1 MNSYMRHE
9 VCCIFSALNP
19 PQAHRKFL
27 QDLCGMTE
35 REVRRA
41 LLSQTAYQS
50 CRGIL
55 RDPDSTGI
63 FLLIVPDRDTADDI
77 ASYYPGCRVE
87 KLASDIEEPE
97 VGRPPKYGSEME
109 RLAARREQNRR
120 SQRRVRQKS
129 LYSVNSS
136 DIGRTP
142 DEVRQNLVHVLNGW
156 AELAPDTTGVG
167 AFARSLWLSTTDRT
181 GQGYTIHVP
190 TADLIADLQRRQR
203 IERVCKEA
211 TTLICPTIFQEPL
224 QLPDHLTAIGIS
236 IESSGRTKDDALGC
250 RGFLFDIENG
260 EMTPEDFAEVF
271 PDLEFFAYSSWS
283 HTPETPRYRI
293 CIPSTQLVRPD
304 IHALILHTV
313 VDRLEAVGWGDAFAP
328 GKKHGVDIGKLHEA
342 AMFYL
347 PSKRP
352 DGFIVHVHQGRSP
365 LNPHEWVD
373 LIADELLLSPP
384 PPAPPQTHSHGD
396 AACREEALVPIHQIG
411 FVQWA
416 IDYWRAQGCVKGKGR
431 TQLWLLAKHLA
442 AAGCRDEDMR
452 AILHEQ
458 AGFASNPV
466 ERRGAIEALLNDLQV
481 VAAKRSA
488 VGREA

>member
-1 MNSYMRHE
+1 M
-9 VCCIFSALNP
+9 
-19 PQAHRKFL
+19 
-27 QDLCGMTE
+27 
-35 REVRRA
+35 
-41 LLSQTAYQS
+41 
-50 CRGIL
+50 
-55 RDPDSTGI
+55 GI
-63 FLLIVPDRDTADDI
+63 FLSIVPDRDTADDI

-87 KLASDIEEPE
+87 KLASDIEEPN
-97 VGRPPKYGSEME
+97 VGRPSKYESEVQG
-109 RLAARREQNRR
+109 LNARREQNRR

-129 LYSVNSS
+129 LYAVNSS
-136 DIGRTP
+136 DMARTP
-142 DEVRQNLVHVLNGW
+142 EQIRQHLVHVLNEW
-156 AELAPDTTGVG
+156 AELAPDTGSIG
-167 AFARSLWLSTTDRT
+167 AFARSLWLSKTDRM

-190 TADLIADLQRRQR
+190 TADLIADLQRRQG

-211 TTLICPTIFQEPL
+211 ATLMCPTIFRAPL

-236 IESSGRTKDDALGC
+236 IESSGRTKDDAVGC

-260 EMTPEDFAEVF
+260 DMTPEDFAEVF

-293 CIPSTQLVRPD
+293 GIPSTQLVRPD

-313 VDRLEAVGWGDAFAP
+313 VDRLEAARWGDAFAH

-347 PSKRP
+347 PSKKP
-352 DGFIVHVHQGRSP
+352 GGFIVHIHHGRHP
-365 LNPHEWVD
+365 LNPQEWVN
-373 LIADELLLSPP
+373 LIADDLLLSPP
-384 PPAPPQTHSHGD
+384 PPAPPQMHSHGD
-396 AACREEALVPIHQIG
+396 AAWRMGTPAPVHQNE
-411 FVQWA
+411 FMKWA
-416 IDYWRAQGCVKGKGR
+416 TDYWRARGCVKGKGR

-442 AAGCRDEDMR
+442 AAGCSDKDMR
-452 AILHEQ
+452 TILHEQ

-466 ERRGAIEALLNDLQV
+466 ERRGEIEALLADPQV